1 MKETQPVDEPMTNPC
16 APAVDQRRRVRRP
29 KAAPM
34 DPRRAPEGVAAGPL
48 EDRGPTPQPTDVAMG
63 FIARSDEDSP
73 GTAATGIARGVAVIR
88 AALRTMPA
96 APGVYR
102 MLDRKGDAVYVGKA
116 RDLKSRVQNYA
127 HVATLSN
134 RLRRMVSETATME
147 IVSTHTEAEALL
159 LECNMIKRLMP
170 RFNVLLRDD
179 KSFPLIHL
187 TAAHDFPQLTK
198 YRGAQKKDGDYFGP
212 FASAGAVNRTLV
224 TLQKAFLLRSCSDS
238 IFANR
243 TRPCLLHQIKRCSAP
258 CVGRIS
264 REDYRGLIEAARAF
278 LAGGSDAVQQRLAA
292 EMQGA
297 AAALDFEAAGLIRDR
312 IRALTLVQGHQ
323 DIHVPGI
330 VDADVIAA
338 HQAGGQTCVQ
348 VFFFRGGQNWG
359 NRAYFPSHDRQL
371 PAEDV
376 LASFVGQFYDNR
388 LKPPVILLNH
398 RLPEQQ
404 LVEEALSLRGGRVKL
419 AVPQRGDKKKL
430 VDRVVASAREA
441 LGRRLA
447 ESASQR
453 RLLEGVAA
461 AFGLEAA
468 PNRIEV
474 YDNSHIQGTNAVGAM
489 IVAGPEGLIKGAY
502 RKFNI
507 RGTALTHPT
516 VPVGSPLSRTAGEGT
531 DLGLDPGAG
540 GEGGGPEPVAGGDD
554 YAMMREVLLRRFA
567 RALKEDPDREQGSW
581 PDLVLIDGGLG
592 QLNIAQGV
600 AAELGIA
607 DVTIVGIA
615 KGPDRSAGRER
626 FFIPGRPPFSLDPRD
641 PVLYFLQR
649 LRDEAHRFAIGT
661 HRARRTKAI
670 GRSPLDDIA
679 GIGARRKQA
688 LLHHFGSARAVARAG
703 LGELERVA
711 GISKTVA
718 KKVYDH
724 FHADG

>member
-1 MKETQPVDEPMTNPC
+1 
-16 APAVDQRRRVRRP
+16 
-29 KAAPM
+29 M
-34 DPRRAPEGVAAGPL
+34 DPRRAPEDVVPGSLNEPAQGSQVATYPALADPAPPL
-48 EDRGPTPQPTDVAMG
+48 KT
-63 FIARSDEDSP
+63 
-73 GTAATGIARGVAVIR
+73 ATGITAGVAVIR
-88 AALRTMPA
+88 AALRTTPA
-96 APGVYR
+96 TPGVYR
-102 MLDRKGDAVYVGKA
+102 MLDRKGDALYVGKA
-116 RDLKSRVQNYA
+116 RSLRSRVQNYTHPA
-127 HVATLSN
+127 ALSN
-134 RLRRMVSETATME
+134 RLRRMVAETAAME

-159 LECNMIKRLMP
+159 LECNLIKRLMP

-187 TAAHDFPQLTK
+187 TADRDFPQLTK
-198 YRGAQKKDGDYFGP
+198 YRGAKSQGGSYFGP
-212 FASAGAVNRTLV
+212 FASAGAVNRTLI

-264 REDYRGLIEAARAF
+264 SEEYAGLIEQAHSF
-278 LAGGSDAVQQRLAA
+278 LSGGSGAVQLRLAA
-292 EMQGA
+292 EMQAA

-312 IRALTLVQGHQ
+312 IRALSLVQGHQ

-338 HQAGGQTCVQ
+338 YQEAGQICVQ

-371 PAEDV
+371 SVEEV
-376 LASFVGQFYDNR
+376 LSSFAGQFYDNR
-388 LKPPVILLNH
+388 PKPPLVLLSH
-398 RLPEQQ
+398 RLAEHE
-404 LVEEALSLRGGRVKL
+404 LVEEALSLGGGRVVL

-430 VDRVVASAREA
+430 INRVLATAREA

-461 AFGLEAA
+461 AFGLDAA

-489 IVAGPEGLIKGAY
+489 IVAGPDGLMKKAY
-502 RKFNI
+502 RKFTI
-507 RGTALTHPT
+507 RGLIPRATPSEGAER
-516 VPVGSPLSRTAGEGT
+516 SPAGEH
-531 DLGLDPGAG
+531 
-540 GEGGGPEPVAGGDD
+540 GESPEPMAGGDD
-554 YAMMREVLLRRFA
+554 YAMMREVLQRRFA
-567 RALKEDPDREQGSW
+567 RALKEDPERAQGSW

-592 QLNIAQGV
+592 QLNVAQGV
-600 AAELGIA
+600 VDELGIA
-607 DVTIVGIA
+607 DVAIVGIA
-615 KGPDRSAGRER
+615 KGPDRNAGRER
-626 FFIPGRPPFSLDPRD
+626 FFMPGRSPFSLDPRD

-670 GRSPLDDIA
+670 GRSPLDEIT

-703 LGELERVA
+703 LGELERIG

-718 KKVYDH
+718 KKIYDH